1 MSVSIKVEGFRELE
15 KALSDLNQ
23 STAKGVVR
31 RALKKSA
38 EPVAQRMRDLAPEDD
53 GDLRKSIGISSRL
66 SKRQKGQH
74 RRLFASS
81 SSSVEMYL
89 GAGPLPQAHLQEFGT
104 FYQPPQPFAR
114 PAWDA
119 GKEMVL
125 VRLKGILGDEILKTA
140 QRAARRAAKLAK
152 GGR

>member
-1 MSVSIKVEGFRELE
+1 MSVSVKVEGFRELE

-31 RALKKSA
+31 RSLKKAA
-38 EPVAQRMRDLAPEDD
+38 EPVAQRMRDMAPEDD
-53 GDLRKSIGISSRL
+53 GNLRNSIGISSKL
-66 SKRQKGQH
+66 SKRQKSQH
-74 RRLFASS
+74 RRMFGTSPSA
-81 SSSVEMYL
+81 VEMFM
-89 GAGPLPQAHLQEFGT
+89 GAGALPQAHLQEFGT
-104 FYQPPQPFAR
+104 FSQAPQPFAR
-114 PAWDA
+114 PAWNA

-125 VRLKGILGDEILKTA
+125 VRLKGILGSEILKTA